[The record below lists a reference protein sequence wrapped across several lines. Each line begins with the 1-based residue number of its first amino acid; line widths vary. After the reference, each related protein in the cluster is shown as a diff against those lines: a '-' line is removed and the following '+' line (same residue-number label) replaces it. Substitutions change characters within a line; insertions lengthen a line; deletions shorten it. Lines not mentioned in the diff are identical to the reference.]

1 MDEKILAVPP
11 HRLNTYYDKVENYT
25 DLPKMLLDQI
35 EHFFNHYK
43 ALERDKWVKL
53 NGWADADKAREM
65 IVKAIEKAKV

>member
-1 MDEKILAVPP
+1 
-11 HRLNTYYDKVENYT
+11 
-25 DLPKMLLDQI
+25 MLLDQI